1 MGYYSNAGQNLATQE
16 QIGVAKIVGAAV
28 GIKHI
33 LGAKESNPSNVALS
47 KEVGALGEEETR
59 IAENTQKLEQDQKDF
74 AKLNETMT
82 KTENELVSQQERY
95 KKLQEETG
103 MNNPAFE
110 EHWNAAKS
118 SSDKA
123 RDMYNRSM
131 DEMRKRAVLL
141 DIQRKSFE
149 TRKGLIMRAIEGS
162 GK

>member
-16 QIGVAKIVGAAV
+16 QIGVAKIVGAAM
-28 GIKHI
+28 GIAHLK
-33 LGAKESNPSNVALS
+33 GAKPQTNEVALS
-47 KEVGALGEEETR
+47 KEVGALGEEETK
-59 IAENTQKLEQDQKDF
+59 IAEGTQKLEQDQKDF

-82 KTENELVSQQERY
+82 KTENELAGQQERY

-131 DEMRKRAVLL
+131 DEMKKRADLL
-141 DIQRKSFE
+141 DIQRKNFE
-149 TRKGLIMRAIEGS
+149 TRKSLIMKAIEGS

>member
-16 QIGVAKIVGAAV
+16 QIGVAKIVGAAM
-28 GIKHI
+28 GIAHLK
-33 LGAKESNPSNVALS
+33 GAKTPTNEVALS
-47 KEVGALGEEETR
+47 KEVGALGEEETK
-59 IAENTQKLEQDQKDF
+59 IAEGTQKLEQDQKDF

-82 KTENELVSQQERY
+82 KTENELAGQQERY

-103 MNNPAFE
+103 MNNPEFE

-131 DEMRKRAVLL
+131 AEMKKRADLL
-141 DIQRKSFE
+141 DIQRKNFE
-149 TRKGLIMRAIEGS
+149 TRKSLIMKAIEGS